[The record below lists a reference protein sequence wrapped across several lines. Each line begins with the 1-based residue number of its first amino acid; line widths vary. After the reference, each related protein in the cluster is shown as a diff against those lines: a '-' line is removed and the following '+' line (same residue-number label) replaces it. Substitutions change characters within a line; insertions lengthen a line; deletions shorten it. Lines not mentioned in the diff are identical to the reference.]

1 VEFAG
6 ISRDP
11 VELYAAMDV
20 FYSPSPLESFGLPAL
35 EAAACGIPIVICAGV
50 GLLDFLQAGEAIVLA
65 DPFDSDVAAATLAQ
79 LHEDAALRASLSD
92 AGVRAAER
100 LPWSRGTVA
109 IEQRLADA

>member
-1 VEFAG
+1 
-6 ISRDP
+6 
-11 VELYAAMDV
+11 MDV